1 MFSIN
6 CLEITVPK
14 KVWDNPEFQNNSR
27 SLYKNLLLDNDFNHL
42 GKDIPINKRF
52 LFNDFFIEKNNQLIK
67 NPKGASLPDDF
78 FANKI
83 NVQAIV
89 GMNGSGKSTLMD
101 LMYMAINNFSYM
113 FERGNKRKRPGA
125 AEMYYVPG
133 LYINLYF
140 SFNKQVYI
148 LNCHDNCIKL
158 KQDKKSLPIF
168 ENQLN
173 IIHYDTKLKVKKNGK
188 NIHKENMG
196 HQEIAFLVKNF
207 FYTITSNYSMQSFV
221 DNNYKRQVYRY
232 IDDIDIKKGNYRE
245 SYKNSDSN
253 KEFDGN
259 EPLIKSWIS
268 PIFHKNDGY
277 IRSIVLNP
285 YRDEGRIDLSNEYEL
300 SKDRFCSLLIYSSFK
315 ANVFFFK
322 PYKYIK
328 IKASFDNQ
336 KLVYMSN
343 NVLRRYY
350 GNIPRLFNINS
361 IFTHLEEIKNNQDIL
376 ANHII
381 SKFRKKYHFTQKEI
395 KDNFIYRVAITYI
408 ELKLIKIANQYD
420 AYCDYGKIFAIT
432 YNDIPNQISQRKFNI
447 QITNLK
453 LLNEYLDKILN
464 DSSHITKKIRRIGLF
479 LQHGSDFPYNNGTYT
494 FNLDTYKK
502 LTRGKNKS
510 PQLIDDLLPPPILNW
525 QVYLGKE
532 DDNGEVIL
540 DKKTG
545 KPLEI
550 PYNQLSSGE
559 IQFIQTTSIHA
570 YHLMNLIS
578 VPNNPN
584 RPKYNHFNLVF
595 DEVEICFHP
604 EMQRQF
610 IKRLID
616 MLQDLGINKEND
628 INIFII
634 THSPFILSDM
644 PRQNILY
651 LKDGSSNKQTRTS
664 PFAGNIGEMFYDSF
678 FLKSTIGAFAEEKLR
693 QLSEIR
699 KNNRNESNIES
710 IYDNIGNAVIK
721 CLLSK

>member
-1 MFSIN
+1 MNS
-6 CLEITVPK
+6 K
-14 KVWDNPEFQNNSR
+14 KNNR

-78 FANKI
+78 FADKI

-173 IIHYDTKLKVKKNGK
+173 IIHYDTKLRVKKNGK

-196 HQEIAFLVKNF
+196 HQEIASLVKNF

-328 IKASFDNQ
+328 IKAFLDIP
-336 KLVYMSN
+336 KLVNMSN
-343 NVLRRYY
+343 SVLRRYY
-350 GNIPRLFNINS
+350 GNIPRLFNTDS
-361 IFTHLEEIKNNQDIL
+361 VLSHFEMVKKNQDIL

-381 SKFRKKYHFTQKEI
+381 SKFQRKYPFDLNKV
-395 KDNFIYRVAITYI
+395 KDEFIYCAAITYI
-408 ELKLIKIANQYD
+408 ELKLIKIVNQYD
-420 AYCDYGKIFAIT
+420 TYSDYRKIFKIT
-432 YNDIPNQISQRKFNI
+432 YDDFPIQNNQRQINIS
-447 QITNLK
+447 ITDLK
-453 LLNEYLDKILN
+453 LLDKYLDKILK
-464 DSSHITKKIRRIGLF
+464 DKSHITKKIRRIGYF
-479 LQHGSDFPYNNGTYT
+479 LQNEQDISYNNRLYSY
-494 FNLDTYKK
+494 NLNTYKK
-502 LTRGKNKS
+502 IIKRKRLS
-510 PQLIDDLLPPPILNW
+510 PQLIDDFLPPPIFNW
-525 QVYLGKE
+525 QVYLSKE
-532 DDNGEVIL
+532 NENGEVIL

-570 YHLMNLIS
+570 YHLMNLVS

-595 DEVEICFHP
+595 DEVEIYFHP

-651 LKDGSSNKQTRTS
+651 LKDGLPDKRKRTS

-693 QLSEIR
+693 QLSKIR
-699 KNNRNESNIES
+699 KNKMGESDFES
-710 IYDNIGNAVIK
+710 IYDNIGNAIIK